1 MRFDINL
8 ATQPYEDAR
17 RFYTNWIIALT
28 ALVVLC
34 ALLIGIDFNV
44 WRSTRKIAD
53 ATARIRTE
61 IATFDQEKSTAE
73 AIVNRPENRDV
84 RDKSRF
90 INGLIARKSFSWTEV
105 FSELEK
111 VVPSHLHVVTLKPEF
126 TKDGQ
131 LQLKLTVIADDHNA
145 GLELLRR
152 LEKSDHF
159 QNPQIT
165 LESNETQ
172 SGTAGTTRPGV
183 RVDISALYVP
193 HLPPPAPA
201 TEAKR

>member
-17 RFYTNWIIALT
+17 RFYANWVLGLT

-34 ALLIGIDFNV
+34 ALLVGIAFNT
-44 WRSTRKIAD
+44 WRSSRSVAD
-53 ATARIRTE
+53 ATAKLRAE
-61 IATFDQEKSTAE
+61 LATYDEQKSAAE

-90 INGLIARKSFSWTEV
+90 INNLIARKSFSWTEV

-131 LQLKLTVIADDHNA
+131 LQLKLSVIANDRNA
-145 GLELLRR
+145 GLEFLRR

-165 LESNETQ
+165 VESNENR
-172 SGTAGTTRPGV
+172 SGAAGSGGGV
-183 RVDISALYVP
+183 RFEFTALYVP
-193 HLPPPAPA
+193 HLPPALPA
-201 TEAKR
+201 TEAAR

>member
-8 ATQPYEDAR
+8 ATQPYQDAR
-17 RFYTNWIIALT
+17 RFYTDWIIGLT
-28 ALVVLC
+28 ALVVLG
-34 ALLIGIDFNV
+34 ALLVGIVFNT

-53 ATARIRTE
+53 ASSKIRAE
-61 IATFDQEKSTAE
+61 IALYDQEKTNAE
-73 AIVNRPENRDV
+73 AIVNRPENKDV

-90 INGLIARKSFSWTEV
+90 INELIARKSFSWTEV

-111 VVPSHLHVVTLKPEF
+111 VVPSHLHVTTLKPEF

-131 LQLKLTVIADDHNA
+131 LQLKLTVIANDHAA

-165 LESNETQ
+165 VESNEAQ
-172 SGTAGTTRPGV
+172 GSGGARGGV
-183 RVDISALYVP
+183 RIDYTAIYVP
-193 HLPPPAPA
+193 HLPPAAPGA
-201 TEAKR
+201 EARR